1 MRWVLAF
8 AHAMPETSVPDDFV
22 KPFISETLGSK
33 SLYFS
38 VSAIQSSMNLMQ
50 PDALA
55 LEYSRTMMGFLL
67 FHPAPA
73 RIAMIGLGG
82 GSLAKFCY
90 RHLPKSRMDVVEI
103 NPHVIALR
111 DEFLVPKDDRRFKVI
126 QGDGALFMKRPPHR
140 YDVLLLDGFDVR
152 GLPPSLSTKRFF
164 EHCLDALQN
173 GGLLVANLHHSHAH
187 FEPCLA
193 RIRAVFKDG
202 VQVVVEP
209 DDDNATVFARKGSG
223 LTPLAK
229 GVPLRPRGLS
239 DAAWSQLEGAFA
251 HIARSLR

>member
-1 MRWVLAF
+1 MSSQF
-8 AHAMPETSVPDDFV
+8 DPDDFV

-38 VSAIQSSMNLMQ
+38 ISAIQSSMNLMQ
-50 PDALA
+50 PDALV

-67 FHPAPA
+67 FNPAPS

-90 RHLPKSRMDVVEI
+90 RHLPQTRMDVVEI

-111 DEFLVPKDDRRFKVI
+111 DTFLIPKDDRRFKVI
-126 QGDGALFMKRPPHR
+126 LGDGAQFVKQPPQR
-140 YDVLLLDGFDVR
+140 YDVLLLDGFDMR
-152 GLPPSLSTKRFF
+152 GLPPSLSSRRFF
-164 EHCLDALQN
+164 EHCLDALPE
-173 GGLLVANLHHSHAH
+173 GGLLVANLHYGHPH

-209 DDDNATVFARKGSG
+209 DDDNATVFARKGAA
-223 LTPLAK
+223 LLPMAK
-229 GVPLRPRGLS
+229 GMSLRPRDLP

>member
-1 MRWVLAF
+1 MSSA
-8 AHAMPETSVPDDFV
+8 ADIDPDDFV

-38 VSAIQSSMNLMQ
+38 ISAIQSSMNLMQ

-67 FHPAPA
+67 FNPAPS

-111 DEFLVPKDDRRFKVI
+111 DTFLIPKDDRRFKVI
-126 QGDGALFMKRPPHR
+126 QGDGAQFVRQPPHL
-140 YDVLLLDGFDVR
+140 YDVLLLDGFDLR
-152 GLPPSLSTKRFF
+152 GLPASLSSRRFF
-164 EHCLDALQN
+164 EECLGALQP
-173 GGLLVANLHHSHAH
+173 GGILVANLHYKHPH
-187 FEPCLA
+187 FETCVT

-202 VQVVVEP
+202 VQIVVEP
-209 DDDNATVFARKGSG
+209 DEDNATVFACKGAA
-223 LTPLAK
+223 LQAPPK
-229 GVPLRPRGLS
+229 GRSLRPAKLP
-239 DAAWSQLEGAFA
+239 DVAWHQLESAFA
-251 HIARSLR
+251 HLVRSLR